1 MDRDYS
7 ADMYYL
13 GDQIR
18 KIREEQKVSQEE
30 LAERL
35 DISTITIH
43 RIENGIRQ
51 PSVETLFRFSDTMNV
66 PLPVLFPIRMQN
78 NGTGDLAAVY
88 GKLSPANQKIVCE
101 TLNTLMKGLLATQS

>member
-88 GKLSPANQKIVCE
+88 GKF
-101 TLNTLMKGLLATQS
+101 

>member
-1 MDRDYS
+1 MDFS
-7 ADMYYL
+7 CF
-13 GDQIR
+13 ISIS
-18 KIREEQKVSQEE
+18 KISNTHINRIDVKHPA
-30 LAERL
+30 L
-35 DISTITIH
+35 STANNLIH